1 MSPSEKRGA
10 PYEGR
15 RPESE
20 VTRQAQGAE
29 EERQLSL
36 PCLPA
41 PRPRPSVNMMQ
52 IRRIA
57 YV

>member
-1 MSPSEKRGA
+1 MSPSEKRRA

-20 VTRQAQGAE
+20 VTRETRVAE
-29 EERQLSL
+29 EGQQLFL
-36 PCLPA
+36 PCLPP
-41 PRPRPSVNMMQ
+41 PRPRPAVDMVQ

>member
-1 MSPSEKRGA
+1 MSPLEKRRA
-10 PYEGR
+10 PQEGR

-20 VTRQAQGAE
+20 MTREVRVAE
-29 EERQLSL
+29 EGRQLFL
-36 PCLPA
+36 PCLPV
-41 PRPRPSVNMMQ
+41 PRPRPSVDMVQ

>member
-1 MSPSEKRGA
+1 MSPSEKRRA
-10 PYEGR
+10 SHEGR

-20 VTRQAQGAE
+20 LTREARVAE
-29 EERQLSL
+29 EGRQLFL
-36 PCLPA
+36 PCLPV
-41 PRPRPSVNMMQ
+41 PRPRPSVDMVQ

>member
-1 MSPSEKRGA
+1 MSPFEKRRTSH
-10 PYEGR
+10 EGR

-20 VTRQAQGAE
+20 VTREARVAE
-29 EERQLSL
+29 EGRQLFL
-36 PCLPA
+36 PCLPV
-41 PRPRPSVNMMQ
+41 PRPRPSVDTVQ

>member
-1 MSPSEKRGA
+1 MSPSEKRRA
-10 PYEGR
+10 PHEGR

-20 VTRQAQGAE
+20 VARAARAAE
-29 EERQLSL
+29 EGQQLFL
-36 PCLPA
+36 PCLPVPQ
-41 PRPRPSVNMMQ
+41 PRPAVDMVQ

>member
-1 MSPSEKRGA
+1 MSPLEKRRA
-10 PYEGR
+10 PHEGR

-20 VTRQAQGAE
+20 VTREARVAE
-29 EERQLSL
+29 EGRQLFL
-36 PCLPA
+36 PCLPV
-41 PRPRPSVNMMQ
+41 PRPRPSVDMVQ

>member
-1 MSPSEKRGA
+1 MSPSEKRRA
-10 PYEGR
+10 PHKGR

-20 VTRQAQGAE
+20 VTREARVAE
-29 EERQLSL
+29 DGRQLFL
-36 PCLPA
+36 PCLPV
-41 PRPRPSVNMMQ
+41 PLSRPSLDMVR

>member
-1 MSPSEKRGA
+1 MSPSEKRRA
-10 PYEGR
+10 PHEGR

-20 VTRQAQGAE
+20 AAREERAAE
-29 EERQLSL
+29 EGRQLFL

-41 PRPRPSVNMMQ
+41 PRPRPSVDMVQ